1 MKIKVVQRW
10 ETLLNILLTT
20 KFQLTY

>member
-10 ETLLNILLTT
+10 EALLNILLTT
-20 KFQLTY
+20 KFQLIF